1 MKDFLKYVLAT
12 IVGIICTGFI
22 MGMMSLFMFIV
33 MAISSSDTPSVK
45 NGTVLRIQLSGTLNE
60 RAKEN
65 PFAQY
70 LNNDIAQTQ
79 GLDDIITAIK
89 TAQTNDNIRGI
100 YLEGGTLISD
110 MATAQELRKALVD
123 FKKSKKFI
131 LAYADNYSQGSYY
144 IASAADKVLVNP
156 SGIVDWHGL
165 ASQPIFFTDLLKKVG
180 VKMQVFKVGTYKSAV
195 EPYILTKMS
204 DANRE
209 QVSSFVGDIWK
220 NICADVASSRKISI
234 EGLNAYADHYIT
246 FADAKDY
253 VKAHL
258 VDGLAYADEV
268 RTLLRMLSQQ
278 DKVNFIAPADLAKLA
293 EKKSGDGTIA
303 VYYAQGNIVDAVA
316 DNSFMSNESYIVGP
330 KVVEDLDR
338 LANDDN
344 IKAVVLRINSG
355 GGSAYAS
362 EQMWRAIQLLKKKK
376 PVVVSMSGMAA
387 SGGYYMS
394 CGADYIVAE
403 PTTLTGSIG
412 IFGMI
417 PDASE
422 LLTDKLGLH
431 FDMVKTNKGA
441 DFGAQGRAFNADEAN
456 VMQQYVNRGY
466 RLFISRVAAGR
477 HITPE
482 QVDHI
487 GQGRVWTGSQALKIK
502 LVDKLGTLDDAI
514 AEAASRANLKDY
526 DILSTPNKE
535 SWVDQILNSTVKRD
549 YMEEK
554 LRTTLGVY
562 YAPLQFV
569 GTLNGMSAKDYL
581 QARIYYIPNI
591 K

>member
-89 TAQTNDNIRGI
+89 TAQTNDKIRGI

-234 EGLNAYADHYIT
+234 EGLNVYADHYIT

-268 RTLLRMLSQQ
+268 RTLLRALSQQ

-514 AEAASRANLKDY
+514 AEAASRAKLKDY
-526 DILSTPNKE
+526 NILSTPNKE